1 MTSQLKGLESS
12 DRFDRKD
19 SAMMNVQD
27 GFDEDDEN
35 DEDLNNDELSD
46 TELADNKST
55 TRKESRLSTNEFSQE
70 SLTKS
75 SPNQFDQ
82 KAHDLN
88 GQINGNKETNS
99 KAVKIRSLQAKKKLI
114 YPLSAM
120 KFTQFQADL
129 FDAVGIKDKKEEIS
143 NEMYQVKDLSQFL
156 NDNLSSALIENI
168 NNLSEVALKQDSNKQ
183 EGNKNTSKI
192 ITIIL
197 NQSIRPRRIG
207 RLLLNKR
214 NTANLDAMLSEISNL
229 FKMDYTSIKKL
240 YSLNGK
246 EVRKQEKL
254 FKLK

>member
-1 MTSQLKGLESS
+1 MTTELKELESNE
-12 DRFDRKD
+12 RFDRKD
-19 SAMMNVQD
+19 SAMNVKD
-27 GFDEDDEN
+27 DYDDDEEN
-35 DEDLNNDELSD
+35 DEDLNNDLSD

-55 TRKESRLSTNEFSQE
+55 TRKESRLSTNEYSQD
-70 SLTKS
+70 SLRKS
-75 SPNQFDQ
+75 SPNRIDQ
-82 KAHDLN
+82 KLHDRDR
-88 GQINGNKETNS
+88 QMSGNKEANLKS
-99 KAVKIRSLQAKKKLI
+99 IKIRSLQAKKKLI

-129 FDAVGIKDKKEEIS
+129 FDAVGIKDKKEEMS
-143 NEMYQVKDLSQFL
+143 NEMYQVKDLDQFL
-156 NDNLSSALIENI
+156 NDKLSSALIDNI
-168 NNLSEVALKQDSNKQ
+168 NNLKEVAFKQDSSKQ
-183 EGNKNTSKI
+183 ERNKNNSKI

-246 EVRKQEKL
+246 EVRT
-254 FKLK
+254 

>member
-1 MTSQLKGLESS
+1 MSTELKELESNE
-12 DRFDRKD
+12 RFDRKD
-19 SAMMNVQD
+19 SAMNIQD
-27 GFDEDDEN
+27 ESEEEEEN
-35 DEDLNNDELSD
+35 DEDLNNELSD

-55 TRKESRLSTNEFSQE
+55 TRKESRLSTTEF

-75 SPNQFDQ
+75 SPNHFE
-82 KAHDLN
+82 KKSHDR
-88 GQINGNKETNS
+88 QTSGNKETDS
-99 KAVKIRSLQAKKKLI
+99 KSANIRSIQTKKKLI

-129 FDAVGIKDKKEEIS
+129 FDAIGIKDKKEDQS
-143 NEMYQVKDLSQFL
+143 NEMYHVKDLNQFI
-156 NDNLSSALIENI
+156 NDKLSSALIENI
-168 NNLSEVALKQDSNKQ
+168 NNLKEVAFKQNLNKQ
-183 EGNKNTSKI
+183 ERNKNSSKI

-214 NTANLDAMLSEISNL
+214 NTTNLDAMLSEISNL

-246 EVRKQEKL
+246 EVRT
-254 FKLK
+254 